1 MIPVYICDDEQS
13 VRQKIAKILSEQI
26 MILDQDLG
34 HSVLELADSLSRHA
48 SREVQTVDVKR
59 RLFEICLIQV
69 QCFQQD
75 IRAGHLDG

>member
-34 HSVLELADSLSRHA
+34 PVCTLEDPQELLLQQKENACRLLS
-48 SREVQTVDVKR
+48 
-59 RLFEICLIQV
+59 
-69 QCFQQD
+69 
-75 IRAGHLDG
+75 